1 METLAIIFSM
11 AALFLW
17 VRSEANA
24 DRRHISEIQR
34 QDRRDILGMVE
45 AIKEEMRDFHNRLC
59 AIEER
64 NRK

>member
-1 METLAIIFSM
+1 METLTIIFAM

-24 DRRHISEIQR
+24 DRRCLSEAQQR
-34 QDRRDILGMVE
+34 HADKVEKLIE
-45 AIKEEMRDFHNRLC
+45 AIKEEMHDFHNRLC

-64 NRK
+64 RGK